1 MTATTAGELAG
12 MAVRLVNV
20 RFGDRAVRS
29 EAMVT
34 SLAGPARGH
43 VQDGDEGSIR
53 RERCFPSPG
62 SSDGGLGPLGVAP
75 AVAAA
80 LAGHRTAEQ
89 DDAEDGEPGAEN
101 ARHQAI

>member
-43 VQDGDEGSIR
+43 VKGGDEGSTR

-62 SSDGGLGPLGVAP
+62 SSRRRACP
-75 AVAAA
+75 ARRCHGRRRR
-80 LAGHRTAEQ
+80 AGRAQ
-89 DDAEDGEPGAEN
+89 N
-101 ARHQAI
+101 R